1 MRREGRGEVP
11 RVMVCM
17 LLHNNN
23 NPQVNLPPIKR
34 HMIGFAAFQF
44 TSQKPS
50 GRVVQADRTA
60 FWVKSAALDDEG

>member
-1 MRREGRGEVP
+1 
-11 RVMVCM
+11 M